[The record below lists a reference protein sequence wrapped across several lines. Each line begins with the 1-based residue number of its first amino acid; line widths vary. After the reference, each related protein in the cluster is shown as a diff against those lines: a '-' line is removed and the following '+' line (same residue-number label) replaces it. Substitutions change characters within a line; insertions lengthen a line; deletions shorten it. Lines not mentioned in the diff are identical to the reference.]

1 MDEKE
6 RWESG
11 MDKKILILSQTTK
24 DDYALIEWK
33 KNGVDVGITLKEHNV
48 LLRAIRRYW
57 IKLHLPFE
65 QIWYGDWKKCFMDYD
80 MVLLH
85 GTWLAENIPHWM
97 RKKIEKQ
104 TSKKPTKIIWWYW
117 NTVVE
122 ADHPDR
128 LSEKDCEKWSFDQGD
143 CKKYHMNFNTQY
155 YFKSYQ
161 IPDGEITPSDIYYL
175 GSDGGRLPML
185 MGLYRQFE
193 TMGFSMDFNIF
204 STQDTMY
211 HKQYPQCFIKEKMSY
226 QDNLKHIGGCKA
238 VLDIMREGQSG
249 QTLRPLECLF
259 HQRKLITNNRN
270 IDSMVY
276 YHPDNIFIL
285 EKNEIDDLP
294 AFLEKPFHPI
304 SEKIMEIYESKA
316 WLERFFD
323 DQE

>member
-1 MDEKE
+1 MKGGS
-6 RWESG
+6 RL
-11 MDKKILILSQTTK
+11 KKVLILSQTDK
-24 DDYALIEWK
+24 DDYALLEWQ
-33 KNGVDVGITLKEHNV
+33 KNGVDTGITLKDCNKM
-48 LLRAIRRYW
+48 LRAVRRLW
-57 IKLHLPFE
+57 IKFHLPF
-65 QIWYGDWKKCFMDYD
+65 QHIWYGDWKEHMDAYD
-80 MVLLH
+80 MIILH
-85 GTWLAENIPHWM
+85 GTWLAEDIPHWI
-97 RKKIEKQ
+97 RKK
-104 TSKKPTKIIWWYW
+104 TKETNPDLKLIWWYW
-117 NTVVE
+117 NHVVA
-122 ADHPDR
+122 ADHPER
-128 LSEKDCEKWSFDQGD
+128 VSEEDCEKWSFDQGD
-143 CKKYHMNFNTQY
+143 CKKYNMNFNTQY

-161 IPDGEITPSDIYYL
+161 IPDIDIESSDIYYL

-193 TMGFSMDFNIF
+193 NMGFSMDFNIF
-204 STQDTMY
+204 TKEDTMY
-211 HKQYPQCFIKEKMSY
+211 HKQYPQCFIKDKMSY
-226 QDNLKHIGGCKA
+226 QDNLKHIGACKA

-316 WLERFFD
+316 WLDRFN
-323 DQE
+323 